1 MNLWD
6 EFFGPNAGYVVE
18 LYERYQQ
25 DPASVDA
32 TSRAFFDQN
41 PPPPAV
47 LAGLFSA
54 PPATAASAAG
64 PDPVK
69 LAAAISLA
77 QFIRWIGHWAAQ
89 LDPLGSPPPDDPALH
104 L

>member
-6 EFFGPNAGYVVE
+6 EFFGPNAGYAIE

-32 TSRAFFDQN
+32 ASRAFFDQN

-47 LAGLFSA
+47 LSGHVSAAAFSAGLDLA
-54 PPATAASAAG
+54 
-64 PDPVK
+64 K
-69 LAAAISLA
+69 IAAAFSLA
-77 QFIRWIGHWAAQ
+77 QYIRWIGHWAAH

-104 L
+104 LE